1 MNFCISKSSMHKQK
15 IVIIGGDAAGMS
27 AASKL
32 RREQA
37 EWEIVVFEKSPHTS
51 YSACGIPY
59 YIGGVVED
67 HERLIARSPETFRQ
81 KYNIK
86 AHVMHEVI
94 HIDPAGKKV
103 LVNDLNTSKS
113 FTETYDQLLIATG
126 ASPAIP
132 KVEGINAK
140 GVFSLSTLQSGIE
153 LFNFIEKHAPKTAV
167 IVGGGYIGIEVAEA
181 LLLRKI
187 QVTLIDRASYIME
200 TLEKDMSEEIC
211 RTMTD
216 AGVELRLGEELKEV
230 LSNEKGFA
238 SQVITNASKIKT
250 ELVVLG
256 TGVKPNTHLA
266 KEAGLDLCDGGA
278 ILVNDKMQTSVKD
291 VWAAGD
297 CASSYHILKEK
308 EVFIALGTI
317 ANKHGLV
324 AGTNMSGGEMF
335 FQGVCGTAIT
345 KFNQLEI
352 ARTGLTVQEAKS
364 LGISVKTNTIKT
376 SNIAGYYP
384 LSEDIQVKLIARK
397 DNHQLI
403 GGQIVGGKGSAKRI
417 DALVAA
423 ITVKMTVTDLAMLD
437 LAYAPPFSGVWDPLQ
452 VAARTLM

>member
-1 MNFCISKSSMHKQK
+1 MHKPK

-27 AASKL
+27 AASKI
-32 RREQA
+32 RRKQA

-67 HERLIARSPETFRQ
+67 HERLIARSHETFRQ

-94 HIDPAGKKV
+94 HFDPAGKKV

-238 SQVITNASKIKT
+238 CQVITNASKIKT

-352 ARTGLTVQEAKS
+352 ARTGLTVQEAES

>member
-1 MNFCISKSSMHKQK
+1 MQNQK

-27 AASKL
+27 AASKI
-32 RREQA
+32 RRELP

-59 YIGGVVED
+59 FIGGVVED
-67 HERLIARSPETFRQ
+67 KESLIARSPETFIQ

-94 HIDPAGKKV
+94 QIDTAGKKV
-103 LVNDLNTSKS
+103 LINDLNSSKS

-132 KVEGINAK
+132 EIEGINAK

-153 LFNFIEKHAPKTAV
+153 LFNFIERHTPKTAV

-181 LLLRKI
+181 LLQRKI

-200 TLEKDMSEEIC
+200 TLDREMSEEIC

-216 AGVELRLGEELKEV
+216 AGVDLRLGESLKEI
-230 LSNEKGFA
+230 LSSEKGYA
-238 SQVITNASKIKT
+238 SLVKTNISEIKT
-250 ELVVLG
+250 DLVVLG
-256 TGVKPNTHLA
+256 TGVKPNTQLA
-266 KEAGLDLCDGGA
+266 RDAGLKLSEGGA
-278 ILVNDKMQTSVKD
+278 ILVNNKMQTSIKD

-297 CASSYHILKEK
+297 CASSYHILKDE

-317 ANKHGLV
+317 ANKQGLV
-324 AGTNMSGGEMF
+324 AGTNMGGGEMF

-345 KFNQLEI
+345 KFNDLEI
-352 ARTGLTVQEAKS
+352 SRTGLSETEAKKM
-364 LGISVKTNTIKT
+364 GIEIVSNTIST
-376 SNIAGYYP
+376 TNYAAYYP
-384 LSEDIQVKLIARK
+384 GNESLKIKLIAKKK
-397 DNHQLI
+397 DKEII

-417 DALVAA
+417 DTIVAA
-423 ITVKMTVTDLAMLD
+423 IKAKMNVYDLAMLD
-437 LAYAPPFSGVWDPLQ
+437 LSYAPPFSGVWDPLQ
-452 VAARTLM
+452 IAARTLM